1 MPDWSDLKRRA
12 DERHERL
19 RKLMPLDTPVLAPAE
34 AVLKA
39 LREETGFHEYP
50 RAPTDP
56 LLAGALAVLERDFG
70 AIYYAVG
77 PGVSPERQRFSRA
90 HEFAHLEIHP
100 DLSADSFAEGGD
112 QLLLFQMPCDGA
124 SEVQTLQGYSP
135 RMRQELEANLYAAEL
150 LLPAPRLR
158 KAFLEEQWDFQRIC
172 VETGLS
178 EVCVGA
184 QLANALLLPPL
195 PPPKPP
201 APTPL
206 LDESQRQAAISTEAR
221 LLVEAGPGTGK
232 TRTLIAR
239 LAHLLQNQKVSPEKI
254 LALTFSNRAAEEMR
268 SRLREAVGV
277 LADRVWIGTFHAF
290 GYELICL
297 ETKLLEL
304 PPVPKLLEPLEAA
317 RLLAN
322 DLDTLGL
329 RELLYLEQPDLALPD
344 IVNCIARAKDELCG
358 PQRYRELAEKE
369 LADAGTPSQQRQ
381 ARANLEVAEFYRR
394 YQERLQQNGALD
406 FGDLLMRP
414 VELLRKSQP
423 ARDRWQTKYRHI
435 LVDECQD
442 MNRAAVSLLRLLS
455 ARCESLW
462 LVGDTRQAIYSFRG
476 SSAIDLRRLEHDFPG
491 LKRMALQYNYRSHPH
506 IVTLLAQF
514 ADASNAEASPQ
525 GRRPSPQGRRPS
537 PQGVYRGPQKIARF
551 SGAGRPSPQWQ
562 AVRQGHSAAA
572 VVYGRPQNEEEEAAW
587 IAQTAKLLKER
598 GIPLE
603 EQAVLCRKNEQA
615 AAIARALLKHG
626 VPVQLVADPLL
637 QPAVRR
643 LMALLELR
651 GGSGIALLSL
661 GTLPDYE
668 VPQADIRKLLNAAKA
683 HKHPFPMALTLAQEL
698 PDLSDRGRKGLQRLQ
713 DDLNACAQG
722 GADIWRF
729 LVRYLFQRSRWIRE
743 LLQPQEDFEVLL
755 QRSAIYQFLQ
765 MTLGWPGDTEQ
776 EVAEFVAYARQLVR
790 TGTNRRLRLPA
801 ELCHTNALQVMT
813 VHQAKGLEFT
823 AVYLPGVVKGN
834 YPARGRSALVSPPPS
849 LIRPSL
855 EENSDDLAEERRL
868 FFVAISRAK
877 DYLFLSAPYSRGR
890 HELTESPFL
899 QEIDALASS
908 RRTPRAWPGVLSLSL
923 SGDEDD
929 KSAPSA
935 FRGIRL
941 SSEACTASAL
951 EGYIKRC
958 PRQYYYRYGLGV
970 EESQSPPYLCFR
982 EALEATLRWF
992 LIERNAG
999 QPPTREEMQSYF
1011 LEQCLNSGLSA
1022 GSMYGRLLR
1031 NYAIQTLLPNAYELL
1046 SAYPKLQPGRKCTVR
1061 LGAGVVRTVF
1071 PLMQIEDDE
1080 VTILCW
1086 LPRPLKDEDKNR
1098 PLYALLYEG
1107 AERTWPKHSI
1117 SVKLVSLHDGTI
1129 QEVRGQTRYTMKRIN
1144 KFTEAL
1150 QAIRQGHFPPKGST
1164 WDCSRCPYLWV
1175 CDRHFDMDE
1184 EGTG

>member
-19 RKLMPLDTPVLAPAE
+19 RRLMPLNTPILAPAE

-39 LREETGFHEYP
+39 LREETGFQEYP
-50 RAPTDP
+50 RAPTDA
-56 LLAGALAVLERDFG
+56 LLTGALAVLDRDYK
-70 AIYYAVG
+70 AIYYASG

-100 DLSADSFAEGGD
+100 DLSDDSFTEEGD

-158 KAFLEEQWDFQRIC
+158 KAFLEANWDFQRIC

-178 EVCVGA
+178 EVCVGV

-201 APTPL
+201 APTPP
-206 LDESQRQAAISTEAR
+206 LDESQRQAAVSTEAR

-239 LAHLLQNQKVSPEKI
+239 LAHLLQNQIPPEKI

-268 SRLREAVGV
+268 SRLREAVGA

-290 GYELICL
+290 GYELICA
-297 ETKLLEL
+297 EANLLAL
-304 PPVPKLLEPLEAA
+304 PPIPKLLEPLQAA

-329 RELLYLEQPDLALPD
+329 QELLYLEQPDLALPD

-358 PQRYRELAEKE
+358 PQRYRELAEE
-369 LADAGTPSQQRQ
+369 ALANATTPSQQRQ
-381 ARANLEVAEFYRR
+381 ACANLEVAELYRR

-414 VELLRKSQP
+414 VELLRKSRP

-442 MNRAAVSLLRLLS
+442 MNRAALSLLRLLS

-476 SSAIDLRRLEHDFPG
+476 SSAINLQQLEHDFPG
-491 LKRMALQYNYRSHPH
+491 LKHMPLQCNYRSHPH

-514 ADASNAEASPQ
+514 AGTSNAEASPQ
-525 GRRPSPQGRRPS
+525 GRRPPPQGRRP
-537 PQGVYRGPQKIARF
+537 P
-551 SGAGRPSPQWQ
+551 PQWQ
-562 AVRQGHSAAA
+562 AVRQGHSEAA

-661 GTLPDYE
+661 GALPDYRIPE
-668 VPQADIRKLLNAAKA
+668 ADIRKLLNAAKA
-683 HKHPFPMALTLAQEL
+683 QNYPFPMALTLAQEL
-698 PDLSDRGRKGLQRLQ
+698 PDLSDEGRNGLQRLQ
-713 DDLNACAQG
+713 ADINACAQG

-729 LVRYLFQRSRWIRE
+729 LVRYLFQRSRWIRD
-743 LLQPQEDFEVLL
+743 LLQSQEDFEMLL

-765 MTLGWPGDTEQ
+765 MTLGWLGDTEQ
-776 EVAEFVAYARQLVR
+776 EVAEFVTYARQLVR

-823 AVYLPGVVKGN
+823 AVYLPGVVQGN
-834 YPARGRSALVSPPPS
+834 YPARGRAALVSPPPS
-849 LIRPSL
+849 LIRTGS
-855 EENSDDLAEERRL
+855 EENSDGLEEERRL
-868 FFVAISRAK
+868 FFVALSRAK

-899 QEIDALASS
+899 QELAALASA
-908 RRTPRAWPGVLSLSL
+908 RRAPRAWPGVSSSSLASNE
-923 SGDEDD
+923 SSE
-929 KSAPSA
+929 STPSA
-935 FRGIRL
+935 YRGTRL
-941 SSEACTASAL
+941 SSEAFTASAL

-970 EESQSPPYLCFR
+970 EESQRSPYLCFR

-992 LIERNAG
+992 LQERNAR
-999 QPPTREEMQSYF
+999 QPPTREQMQNYF
-1011 LEQCLNSGLSA
+1011 LEQCLNRGLSA
-1022 GSMYGRLLR
+1022 DSMYGRLLK
-1031 NYAIQTLLPNAYELL
+1031 NYATQTLLPKAYAFL
-1046 SAYPKLQPGRKCTVR
+1046 SAWPQLQPGKNCTIR
-1061 LGAGVVRTVF
+1061 LAVGPVRTVF
-1071 PLMQIEDDE
+1071 PLVQIEDDK
-1080 VTILCW
+1080 VTVLCW
-1086 LPRPLKDEDKNR
+1086 LPRPLRNDDKNR
-1098 PLYALLYEG
+1098 PLYSLLYKG
-1107 AERTWPKHSI
+1107 AEQTWPTHSI
-1117 SVKLVSLHDGTI
+1117 SVKLVSLHDGSV
-1129 QEVRGQTRYTMKRIN
+1129 QEVRGQTQYAMRRVN

-1150 QAIRQGHFPPKGST
+1150 QAIRQGHFPPKGSS
-1164 WDCSRCPYLWV
+1164 WHCSLCPYLWV
-1175 CDRHFDMDE
+1175 CDRHFGMYEEDSDDE
-1184 EGTG
+1184 